1 MLAAFAHATSV
12 FPCAICPWAGRR
24 IRGSIDGLPVDIV
37 GSDADRAE
45 LIARRESLKARIERD
60 RRLQLVQSIVDILN
74 ELGIAYTVDTES
86 QCGCLASWP
95 VVGSQIDWASVPGAT
110 WIGAAS
116 DTERDLAVRSLLTR
130 LSDPQD
136 QVSIISSNGDAPIVN
151 VRSGDLIG
159 TCGSI
164 LSSQP
169 SLYLATADE
178 DWLIEHVK
186 GRGLWGGVAPKIAG
200 SVRDS

>member
-1 MLAAFAHATSV
+1 M
-12 FPCAICPWAGRR
+12 
-24 IRGSIDGLPVDIV
+24 

-60 RRLQLVQSIVDILN
+60 RRLQLVQSIIDILN
-74 ELGIAYTVDTES
+74 DRGIDHRIDTES
-86 QCGCLASWP
+86 PSACLASWP

-186 GRGLWGGVAPKIAG
+186 GRGLWGGLIPSTAG
-200 SVRDS
+200 VPPQRIPAQAVDRT

>member
-1 MLAAFAHATSV
+1 M
-12 FPCAICPWAGRR
+12 
-24 IRGSIDGLPVDIV
+24 

-60 RRLQLVQSIVDILN
+60 RRLQLVQSIIDNLN
-74 ELGIAYTVDTES
+74 ELAIAFTVDAES
-86 QCGCLASWP
+86 PSSCLASWP

-116 DTERDLAVRSLLTR
+116 DAERDLAARSLLTR
-130 LSDPQD
+130 LSDPKD
-136 QVSIISSNGDAPIVN
+136 QVNIISSNGDAPIVN
-151 VRSGDLIG
+151 VRSSDLIG